1 MDRGRLPWKVYIQEA
16 LDREMP
22 CAENFERLQEALK
35 IYGIGAKL
43 VGEKHVTFS
52 FDGHRV
58 RGQKL
63 GNAYNRAAMDG
74 LEDQYK
80 ANSVEFHD
88 TIDSLKVH
96 HPEAVTVKKYM
107 RVSLKLPKRELQGLL
122 KTSAWLYA
130 DGKAYPVPIT
140 AKGKRFLYQIAGH
153 RDDGKPLSLA
163 ITNHSKNS
171 KGIENLMDTKADL
184 HAGRITAGQALI
196 LYAENGGQGTKRG
209 MFPSVSKEKDSLFER
224 LIRVSEE
231 TKKLQ
236 QSSLKAFQEACT
248 AHSGGLW
255 AELKEALEMGNYEKA
270 KEIMARI
277 EMEQ

>member
-1 MDRGRLPWKVYIQEA
+1 M
-16 LDREMP
+16 
-22 CAENFERLQEALK
+22 
-35 IYGIGAKL
+35 
-43 VGEKHVTFS
+43 
-52 FDGHRV
+52 
-58 RGQKL
+58 
-63 GNAYNRAAMDG
+63 
-74 LEDQYK
+74 
-80 ANSVEFHD
+80 EFPY

-107 RVSLKLPKRELQGLL
+107 RASLKLPKREMQGLL

-153 RDDGKPLSLA
+153 RDGGKPLSLA

-171 KGIENLMDTKADL
+171 KGVENLMETKADL

-196 LYAENGGQGTKRG
+196 LYAENGGQGNKRG
-209 MFPSVSKEKDSLFER
+209 MFPSGSKEDSLFEH
-224 LIRVSEE
+224 LLRVTDE
-231 TKKLQ
+231 TKELQ
-236 QSSLKAFQEACT
+236 QSALKAFQEACT

-255 AELKEALEMGNYEKA
+255 AELKETLEMGNYEKA